1 MDTALDQTHLR
12 LQPAGQ
18 LLYVCFTLFI
28 LLQCKLCLLFV
39 DILMAAA
46 ATAIEIGHLISKGI
60 LELGKNNNKKK
71 SQQRKGKH
79 FDSPPGYVE
88 WRTG

>member
-71 SQQRKGKH
+71 KSAKERQA
-79 FDSPPGYVE
+79 F
-88 WRTG
+88 